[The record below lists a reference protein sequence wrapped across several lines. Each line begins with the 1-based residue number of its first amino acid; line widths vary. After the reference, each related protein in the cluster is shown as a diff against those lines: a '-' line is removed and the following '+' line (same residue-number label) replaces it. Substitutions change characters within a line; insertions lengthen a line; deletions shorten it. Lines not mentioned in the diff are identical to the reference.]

1 MLDLK
6 MWIGKDSTGT
16 WRILHSHYMKD
27 VSSRF
32 LRGRV
37 IGLRFAVF
45 GHFLCGFLRFRGF
58 WAIFLRFCGF
68 GKTAAVL
75 RFLAIF
81 TCGVRY
87 QVILLAV
94 LRYQYFLFA
103 VLQIKLTFIY
113 DFM

>member
-1 MLDLK
+1 MLG
-6 MWIGKDSTGT
+6 GKTIYSTVHIITG
-16 WRILHSHYMKD
+16 
-27 VSSRF
+27 
-32 LRGRV
+32 GRV

-45 GHFLCGFLRFRGF
+45 GHFLCGYLRFRGF

-94 LRYQYFLFA
+94 LRYQYILFA
-103 VLQIKLTFIY
+103 VLQIKLRHS
-113 DFM
+113 FMTLCSIGVSLMIE